1 MADNPIPLEPALTAW
16 RAADAAVL
24 AAKVVAAVVAMAGV
38 AMAAADAE
46 VVVVVAA
53 EAATVAATAVV
64 VRSDAKTQP
73 IQTPACQSLRN
84 KVLKA

>member
-16 RAADAAVL
+16 RAADAEVL
-24 AAKVVAAVVAMAGV
+24 AAKVAAAAVAMAGV

-46 VVVVVAA
+46 VVVAA
-53 EAATVAATAVV
+53 EAATVVAVV
-64 VRSDAKTQP
+64 ADLSVAKTQP